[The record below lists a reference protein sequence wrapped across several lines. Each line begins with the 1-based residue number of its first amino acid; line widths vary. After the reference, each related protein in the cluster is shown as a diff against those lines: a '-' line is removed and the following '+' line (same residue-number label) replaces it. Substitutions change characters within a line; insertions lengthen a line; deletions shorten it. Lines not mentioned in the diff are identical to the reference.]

1 MIFNVTGGGAGSGGT
16 LVVTAPA
23 GVTCTVSKDGK
34 TKSKTVDQYGYATF
48 KGLDTGTWTVVIT
61 DGSQTS
67 PSRQVVVTAD
77 YDVTMSFFSASIA
90 VTYPEGSTCTCSDGN
105 TTLTAPDTSGSHTFM
120 VPNAGT
126 WTVKTEINDEIVAI
140 TSSGQSVTVDLT
152 KYYLYDAGKEFVA
165 RTGGWEFINNG
176 NGIGTKNEDSVDLSY
191 KGSSNRGIAMS
202 TVDPIQL
209 DGTYTTL
216 HCKIN
221 VTLAPSG
228 HSMCLGCT
236 TKKITT
242 NGASASAWPI
252 RTDVK
257 NTGEQEVVLDISSA
271 TGEQYIA
278 FFASVANVT
287 IYKFWLE

>member
-67 PSRQVVVTAD
+67 PARQVVVTAD
-77 YDVTMSFFSASIA
+77 YDVTMSFFSASIV
-90 VTYPEGSTCTCSDGN
+90 VTYPEGSICTCSDGS
-105 TTLTAPDTSGSHTFM
+105 TTLTAPDTSGSYTFT
-120 VPNAGT
+120 VLNAGE
-126 WTVKTEINDEIVAI
+126 WTVKTEINDETVAI

-152 KYYLYDAGKEFVA
+152 KYRLYDAGEEFVK

-176 NGIGTKNEDSVDLSY
+176 NGVGTKNESSVDLSY

-202 TVDPIQL
+202 TVNPILL
-209 DGTYTTL
+209 DGIYKTL
-216 HCKIN
+216 RCKIN
-221 VTLAPSG
+221 VTKG
-228 HSMCLGCT
+228 NSMCLGCT
-236 TKKITT
+236 TKKLTSNIQ
-242 NGASASAWPI
+242 ASDWPT
-252 RTDVK
+252 RTAVND
-257 NTGEQEVVLDISSA
+257 TGEQEVILDISST

-278 FFASVANVT
+278 FFATAAEVT